1 MPISDGMYL
10 SMLRVSLAS
19 SALVIWS
26 DCSPSRSSSL
36 HLGSASERQLQKKRH
51 LGCYSMDEVLK
62 FGGLQNNMRSMLA
75 YLTKAVN
82 VWGVT
87 VLV

>member
-1 MPISDGMYL
+1 
-10 SMLRVSLAS
+10 
-19 SALVIWS
+19 
-26 DCSPSRSSSL
+26 
-36 HLGSASERQLQKKRH
+36 
-51 LGCYSMDEVLK
+51 MDEVLK
-62 FGGLQNNMRSMLA
+62 FGGLQNNMRYMLA